1 MQLPQL
7 SSHLWQKVEKNG
19 DYSYS
24 LDCWG
29 SFSIFS
35 IRKIGVPSILTVG
48 TACYQ
53 GLMGCL
59 TKKSKSPQQ
68 ALASKSFFF
77 FPFFG
82 GEGGQGSF
90 HRFSLRIFSGLT
102 YQRSHHDS
110 SAGCLLWG
118 QGQDKREKTTH
129 FSESLL
135 QVWRSSQ
142 TTCFCLYLCPQ
153 VGTLCILSKIFSC
166 Q

>member
-1 MQLPQL
+1 MTKSREKWRLFLLFRLLRFFFHFLYQKNRGSINFNCWHCLLPGL
-7 SSHLWQKVEKNG
+7 NGVLNKEK
-19 DYSYS
+19 
-24 LDCWG
+24 
-29 SFSIFS
+29 
-35 IRKIGVPSILTVG
+35 
-48 TACYQ
+48 Q
-53 GLMGCL
+53 
-59 TKKSKSPQQ
+59 KSPT
-68 ALASKSFFF
+68 SSSFQELFF